1 MAREDGK
8 VTRLL
13 VDDYDVLLLDLD
25 GVVYAGAAALPRVP
39 ERLEAGMARG
49 PSVMFVTN
57 NAARTPET
65 VAEHLTSLG
74 IAADVDAV
82 VTSAQAAADL
92 VAELVPAGE
101 PVLVVGGEG
110 LVRAVEEHSLKPVSS
125 AGAQPRA
132 VVQGFHP
139 DVDWTLLAEGAYA
152 VAAGVPWVA
161 SNADLTIPTGRGI
174 APGNGALIE
183 VIRIA
188 TGRTPRAVGK
198 PEPTLF
204 RTALRRSGRGRPL
217 VVGDRL
223 DTDIAGAV
231 ASGYPSLLVLTGIA
245 TLADA
250 LTATPDQ
257 RPTYIGSDLGTLLEA
272 HGDPSIEDGSS
283 SGEVRVTCGPWRA
296 VLESSGG
303 TTRLEPV
310 RGDTPET
317 IHDGFRAL
325 AVAVWTAHDAGYR
338 TEISTALAAVEA
350 AGWSVGDDARQ

>member
-1 MAREDGK
+1 M
-8 VTRLL
+8 TRAL

-39 ERLEAGMARG
+39 ERLEAAAARG
-49 PSVMFVTN
+49 VGAMFVTN

-74 IAADVDAV
+74 IAADIEAV
-82 VTSAQAAADL
+82 VTSAQAAADV
-92 VAELVPAGE
+92 VAEIVPAGE

-110 LVRAVEEHSLKPVSS
+110 LVSAVEERGLKPVSS
-125 AGAQPRA
+125 ADAEPLA

-139 DVDWTLLAEGAYA
+139 RVDWTLLAEGAYA
-152 VAAGVPWVA
+152 VAAGVPWIA
-161 SNADLTIPTGRGI
+161 SNADRTIPTGRGI

-188 TGRTPRAVGK
+188 TGRTPRSVGK

-204 RTALRRSGRGRPL
+204 RTALRRSGRARPL

-231 ASGYPSLLVLTGIA
+231 ASGYPSLLVLTGIS

-250 LTATPDQ
+250 LNAAVEQ
-257 RPTYIGSDLGTLLEA
+257 RPTYIGTDLGTLLVEHAESVVEA
-272 HGDPSIEDGSS
+272 DAT
-283 SGEVRVTCGPWRA
+283 SGAIRVACGGWRA
-296 VLESSGG
+296 VLESGG
-303 TTRLEPV
+303 ATAVSPRLEPV
-310 RGDTPET
+310 EGDTPET
-317 IHDGFRAL
+317 TQDAFRAL
-325 AVAVWTAHDAGYR
+325 AVAVWTARDAGR
-338 TEISTALAAVEA
+338 RVDIDAAVA
-350 AGWSVGDDARQ
+350 AAEGAG